1 MQILYMPKIIY
12 QESSLNLLRNK
23 TYDKFLI
30 EREIIMNI
38 GIDLGGS
45 HIGIGLVEETELK
58 ATVDKFFTRIR

>member
-1 MQILYMPKIIY
+1 MPKIIY

-38 GIDLGGS
+38 GIDLVGS

-58 ATVDKFFTRIR
+58 ATVDKFFTRRR